1 MPGRS
6 QQRINC
12 YLSKSMSFCQSGR
25 VTVQGNRVLTKEH
38 LEEVVLDPSGFEAL
52 TLEAS
57 FEGSLLL
64 QQIEGDLAQDGQ
76 VWGAVILADATV
88 IFSKG
93 DVQSPMQVVF
103 DAPMARVASSRVLA

>member
-1 MPGRS
+1 M
-6 QQRINC
+6 
-12 YLSKSMSFCQSGR
+12 
-25 VTVQGNRVLTKEH
+25 
-38 LEEVVLDPSGFEAL
+38 
-52 TLEAS
+52 
-57 FEGSLLL
+57 L

-76 VWGAVILADATV
+76 VLGAVILADATV